1 MLAFLY
7 NNTTFLFVLIVILT
21 LIAMYY
27 HFKSLPAKVVKKED
41 KKEAKPEPAKKEEV
55 VEQKEEKKVET
66 KEEKE
71 AIQEEAGRGKNSKVS
86 HIYKRQK
93 SEQTSTGE
101 VEKVSEGDYDA
112 EFVNVSKNVSR
123 FKGLV
128 AKEEEI
134 QQLVNEA
141 ETDQFGFAAD
151 VQEDCEFCEVK
162 TKHFDHS
169 RRLSK
174 YIKEDN
180 FDGMFASHIS
190 DYYMRM
196 DNIDKHVGVSG
207 ESLNKL
213 YEKASKTLDNS
224 EKRLTGGNVEKSII
238 KSEFENMEEVI
249 TDEDLKSIADLR
261 TIVIT
266 DSIMNR
272 KKKK

>member
-1 MLAFLY
+1 MKAFLY
-7 NNTTFLFVLIVILT
+7 NNST
-21 LIAMYY
+21 LIIVLVIILVLVLMYY

-41 KKEAKPEPAKKEEV
+41 KKEAKAEPEKKDEV
-55 VEQKEEKKVET
+55 VEQKEEKIEEVEVV
-66 KEEKE
+66 
-71 AIQEEAGRGKNSKVS
+71 QEEPGKGKNSKVS
-86 HIYKRQK
+86 HIYKRPK
-93 SEQTSTGE
+93 TEQAGTGE
-101 VEKVSEGDYDA
+101 IEKVSEGDYDA

-134 QQLVNEA
+134 KELVNEA
-141 ETDQFGFAAD
+141 EKDQFGF
-151 VQEDCEFCEVK
+151 VTEPQENCEFCEAE

-174 YIKEDN
+174 YIKENN

-190 DYYMRM
+190 DYYMKM
-196 DNIDKHVGVSG
+196 DDIDKHIGAG
-207 ESLNKL
+207 NKRLEKL
-213 YEKASKTLDNS
+213 YDKASKTLDNS
-224 EKRLTGGNVEKSII
+224 EKRLSGGNVEKSII
-238 KSEFENMEEVI
+238 KSEIENMEEVI

-261 TIVIT
+261 TVVIT

>member
-7 NNTTFLFVLIVILT
+7 NNATLIFVLVVILL
-21 LIAMYY
+21 LILMYY
-27 HFKSLPAKVVKKED
+27 HFKSLPAKVKKKEE
-41 KKEAKPEPAKKEEV
+41 KKEVKTEPEKKEEV
-55 VEQKEEKKVET
+55 IEQKEEI
-66 KEEKE
+66 KEEVKE
-71 AIQEEAGRGKNSKVS
+71 VVEEEAGRGKNSKVS

-93 SEQTSTGE
+93 TEQAGTGE

-134 QQLVNEA
+134 KELVNEA
-141 ETDQFGFAAD
+141 EKDQFGF
-151 VQEDCEFCEVK
+151 VTESQENCEFCEND

-174 YIKEDN
+174 YIKENN

-190 DYYMRM
+190 DYYMKM
-196 DNIDKHVGVSG
+196 DDIDKHVGVSD
-207 ESLNKL
+207 ESLGKL
-213 YEKASKTLDNS
+213 YKKASDTINNS
-224 EKRLTGGNVEKSII
+224 EKRLSSGIVEESIAR
-238 KSEFENMEEVI
+238 SEIENMEDVI
-249 TDEDLKSIADLR
+249 TDEELKSIADLR
-261 TIVIT
+261 TVVIT